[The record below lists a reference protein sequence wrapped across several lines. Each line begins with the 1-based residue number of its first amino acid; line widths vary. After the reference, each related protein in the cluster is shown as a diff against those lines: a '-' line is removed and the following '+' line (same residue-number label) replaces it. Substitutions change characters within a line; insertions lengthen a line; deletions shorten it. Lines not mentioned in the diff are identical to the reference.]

1 MMLVGR
7 AFACCVMPA
16 HTGIKVVFLVEVLPC
31 ARNKDMGK
39 DMGVCSVEKELKWF
53 SSSVLNNGEQKME
66 LTDESPHC
74 RCHLGHGASD

>member
-1 MMLVGR
+1 MGR

-39 DMGVCSVEKELKWF
+39 DMGVCSVETVRERVRETVETKSE
-53 SSSVLNNGEQKME
+53 
-66 LTDESPHC
+66 
-74 RCHLGHGASD
+74 